1 MSFSRLPYM
10 SLVKNLGGRV
20 GVKENFKSEG
30 SNFFDKFLHIC
41 ENLERFQNISEKM
54 SFFSQK
60 SQNFLQKSHFVPKM
74 FRNFKPP
81 TPLNSCM
88 LRLPYF
94 ATNGI
99 TSCTKSIVTLTCGSR
114 NYPDRPKL
122 FSAGWSIG
130 INATA

>member
-1 MSFSRLPYM
+1 M

-74 FRNFKPP
+74 F
-81 TPLNSCM
+81 S
-88 LRLPYF
+88 
-94 ATNGI
+94 
-99 TSCTKSIVTLTCGSR
+99 
-114 NYPDRPKL
+114 KL
-122 FSAGWSIG
+122 
-130 INATA
+130 